1 MAYNTN
7 NPPVRIRSSLDGSTS
22 ALWSYIST
30 NSTTQ
35 VAASGFITDAAN
47 LGMKVGDVVFVE
59 ESDNNNSTATFAV
72 ASISSGAATLSR
84 GATLQ
89 TEAGIGITA
98 GTGTVYSSSV
108 QQLGNMIK
116 TEIYLDLRGLNCG
129 GTADDI
135 IGVDGVGA
143 AHLGRITAARN
154 GTIIGGRMTC
164 LEAPTGG
171 GTDIDLYSATEATG
185 VEDTAIS
192 VLTETRL
199 INAGVSSLGSIDFCT
214 ALPVAGEYIYLA
226 NVDGSNATYTAGRLL
241 IEFWGI
247 PG

>member
-7 NPPVRIRSSLDGSTS
+7 NPPVRLRASIDGSSS
-22 ALWSYIST
+22 ALWSYQSA
-30 NSTTQ
+30 NSLTQ
-35 VAASGFITDAAN
+35 VTAAGFISNADN
-47 LGMKVGDVVFVE
+47 LGLKVGDTIFVAE
-59 ESDNNNSTATFAV
+59 TDNNYSSATFTV
-72 ASISSGAATLSR
+72 ASITTGAATLSR

-89 TEAGIGITA
+89 TEAGVGITA
-98 GTGTVYSSSV
+98 GTGTVYSSTV

-129 GTADDI
+129 GTADDV

-192 VLTETRL
+192 ALTETRL

-214 ALPVAGEYIYLA
+214 ALPAAGEYLYLA

-241 IEFWGI
+241 IEFWGT
-247 PG
+247 PT